1 MQRVHLT
8 TCLGASL
15 VNTLFVLDEPSI
27 GLHPRDTDQLIDVM
41 RDLRDA
47 GNTVLVVEHEESV
60 IRASDQLVDIGPGR
74 GEDGGE
80 LVFQGPVKTS
90 KTSSKSLTLDYLSG
104 IKTIK
109 VPDKRRTVKKT
120 NCLKISG
127 AKENNLKDID
137 VDIPLS
143 LIHI

>member
-1 MQRVHLT
+1 MSRCVI
-8 TCLGASL
+8 

-41 RDLRDA
+41 RDLRDG

-109 VPDKRRTVKKT
+109 VPDKRRKVKKQ
-120 NCLKISG
+120 I
-127 AKENNLKDID
+127 
-137 VDIPLS
+137 V
-143 LIHI
+143 